1 MAEDEAFPTLTDA
14 DMAVMDELG
23 TRRKITAGEYLYREG
38 DLTYDFMVVVSGS
51 IDVVAA
57 NGKGGETTIVAQ
69 HGARKFL
76 GELNLLSGMRVFVSA
91 RVAESGEI
99 IAIPR
104 DNLRRLIATSP
115 GLGDTILTAFMAR
128 RSVLMSRR
136 VGDDPPHRLA
146 FLSTVPAGARVP
158 GPLPHPLRVVGPR

>member
-1 MAEDEAFPTLTDA
+1 MADDSEAFPTLTDA

-51 IDVVAA
+51 IDVVAG

-91 RVAESGEI
+91 AWRSRARS
-99 IAIPR
+99 
-104 DNLRRLIATSP
+104 LRSRGTTSAGSSRPAPGWATPS
-115 GLGDTILTAFMAR
+115 
-128 RSVLMSRR
+128 
-136 VGDDPPHRLA
+136 
-146 FLSTVPAGARVP
+146 
-158 GPLPHPLRVVGPR
+158 